1 MQILPLSKCSFSTF
15 HLILQTL
22 KQHATTLEHL
32 KANNA
37 DLEKDVQRVQER
49 KKLLEKVTVPMSQN
63 SLLPHFVI
71 NFLGMIIN
79 PL

>member
-1 MQILPLSKCSFSTF
+1 
-15 HLILQTL
+15 LIFQTL

-49 KKLLEKVTVPMSQN
+49 KKLLEKVTVPMS
-63 SLLPHFVI
+63 
-71 NFLGMIIN
+71 
-79 PL
+79 

>member
-1 MQILPLSKCSFSTF
+1 
-15 HLILQTL
+15 LILQTL

-49 KKLLEKVTVPMSQN
+49 KKLLEKVTVPMSLN
-63 SLLPHFVI
+63 SLLPQFVI

-79 PL
+79 PP

>member
-1 MQILPLSKCSFSTF
+1 MSTCRSCPYQSAHFFTF

-49 KKLLEKVTVPMSQN
+49 KKLLEKVTVPMS
-63 SLLPHFVI
+63 
-71 NFLGMIIN
+71 
-79 PL
+79 

>member
-1 MQILPLSKCSFSTF
+1 
-15 HLILQTL
+15 LILQTL

-49 KKLLEKVTVPMSQN
+49 KKLLEKVTVPMS
-63 SLLPHFVI
+63 
-71 NFLGMIIN
+71 
-79 PL
+79 